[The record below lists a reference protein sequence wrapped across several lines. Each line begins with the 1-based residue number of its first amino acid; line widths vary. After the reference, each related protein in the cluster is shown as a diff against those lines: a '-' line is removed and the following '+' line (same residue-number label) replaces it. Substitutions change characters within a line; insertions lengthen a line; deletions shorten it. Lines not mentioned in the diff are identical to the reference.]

1 MKFRIPT
8 LLLATCIALTAHG
21 QNAPANNPAQFDTR
35 PSANNDTTLRPLSPE
50 EIPPNLNFYAVDPL
64 YRTDAPLGWA
74 KERIEERI
82 GRGLVAR
89 ALDAGKVYVSW
100 RLLKSDPAA
109 IAFNVYRSS
118 GGGTPAKLNATP
130 LATTTDFTDAAAP
143 SDKGATWTVRP
154 VINGREIDEAEPA
167 GAVAPLNVPG
177 QNYHALK
184 LKPDVTSIS
193 MVGIGDLDGDG
204 VYDFVV
210 KHPGGGKDPG
220 RITVSRDT
228 YKFDGYNGKTGEFMW
243 RIDLGWNVDMGIWWT
258 PMVVR
263 DLDGDN
269 KAEVCLRTKPYAA
282 SLAEALPGARAG
294 NALEGPE
301 WLSVYSG
308 ETGQLIDQVDWIELQ
323 SVQHWGDNTGN
334 RASRH
339 LMGVAYLDGKTPALL
354 AVRGT
359 YGVMKVD
366 AWMLENRKL
375 KKIWRWTNERAPFL
389 FHGQGAHGL
398 QVGDID
404 GDGFDEILNGAI
416 AIDHDG
422 RSMWSTGLGHG
433 DRMYLTDI
441 DPARP
446 GLEVAYICEDAQ
458 PQLGVNLRD
467 ARNGDLLWGARE
479 PHLDNAIDQVAVGDI
494 DPKHPGMEVWINKG
508 LKQLFYTAKGQPIP
522 GPVPT
527 TSELV
532 WWDADLLRE
541 QLGGF
546 GGGRGRGG
554 DSTTAT
560 TTAPANAP
568 AASAASTAQPGRGS
582 FGSFTRA
589 IGKWKDGALQPL
601 TTGLQGAVH
610 QVADIL
616 GDWREEVIT
625 FTNGELRI
633 YSTTIPATD
642 RRVCL
647 MQDPIYRHSVSF
659 RTMGYTHVPQV
670 SYYLGE
676 N

>member
-1 MKFRIPT
+1 
-8 LLLATCIALTAHG
+8 
-21 QNAPANNPAQFDTR
+21 
-35 PSANNDTTLRPLSPE
+35 
-50 EIPPNLNFYAVDPL
+50 
-64 YRTDAPLGWA
+64 
-74 KERIEERI
+74 
-82 GRGLVAR
+82 VAEG
-89 ALDAGKVYVSW
+89 GKVHVSW
-100 RLLKSDPAA
+100 RLLKTDPGD
-109 IAFNVYRSS
+109 IAFNLYRSTA
-118 GGGTPAKLNATP
+118 GATAAKLNPAP
-130 LATTTDFTDAAAP
+130 LTTTTDFIDPGAP
-143 SDKGATWTVRP
+143 LDRSNTWTVRA
-154 VINGREIDEAEPA
+154 VVNGREVDTHPNARGSASLPA
-167 GAVAPLNVPG
+167 NAAA
-177 QNYHALK
+177 QNYRAIK
-184 LKPDVTSIS
+184 LRPDVTSIS
-193 MVGIGDLDGDG
+193 MTGIGDLDGDG

-220 RITVSRDT
+220 RISVNRDT

-263 DLDGDN
+263 DLDGDD

-282 SLAEALPGARAG
+282 TLEEALPGARAG

-308 ETGQLIDQVDWIELQ
+308 ETGKLIDQVDWIELQ

-339 LMGVAYLDGKTPALL
+339 LMGVAYLDGKTPAVL

-359 YGVMKVD
+359 YGVMKID

-404 GDGFDEILNGAI
+404 GDGCDEILNGAI
-416 AIDHDG
+416 AIDNDG
-422 RSMWSTGLGHG
+422 RTMWSTGLGHG

-441 DPARP
+441 DPTRP

-467 ARNGDLLWGARE
+467 ARNGDLIWGARE

-494 DPKHPGMEVWINKG
+494 DPTRPGMEVWINKG
-508 LKQLFYTAKGQPIP
+508 LKQLFYSAKGEPIP
-522 GPVPT
+522 GPVPP

-541 QLGGF
+541 QVSGF
-546 GGGRGRGG
+546 SGGGGRGGRGG
-554 DSTTAT
+554 QGSPAT
-560 TTAPANAP
+560 SPGTVGIPGSPNSCVVAGGTPA
-568 AASAASTAQPGRGS
+568 TPGRGGPGN
-582 FGSFTRA
+582 FGNVTRS
-589 IGKWKDGALQPL
+589 IGKWTNGAHRPL
-601 TTGLQGAVH
+601 TAGLQGAVH

-616 GDWREEVIT
+616 GDWREEVVT

-633 YSTTIPATD
+633 YSTTIPASD

-659 RTMGYTHVPQV
+659 RTMGYAHVPQV

-676 N
+676 K